1 MRKPKTLKEPLEVK
15 HLGTSDVEQ
24 IQFPIR
30 EQQWEQHG
38 YPFKCMSFPRKGGQ
52 GAENLRKKNRHV
64 HEYEEDL
71 RC

>member
-1 MRKPKTLKEPLEVK
+1 MIRKADWDITVGVAL
-15 HLGTSDVEQ
+15 
-24 IQFPIR
+24 
-30 EQQWEQHG
+30 
-38 YPFKCMSFPRKGGQ
+38 SFPRKGGQ